1 MDRPQVDSTGHS
13 KRGLRHG
20 ERGLDK
26 IVSEVLGDVRVVD
39 PGLQDAVVTACRDF
53 WPGLDDGD
61 VLVGGYR
68 AGTLNLLL
76 DSHARLAEA
85 KNFVGDAIRNR
96 INEILASRID
106 SRETGLPGT
115 EKSKSM
121 AHAKSVAIPPRK
133 QREGNY
139 VTRIHFYLRGTK

>member
-1 MDRPQVDSTGHS
+1 
-13 KRGLRHG
+13 
-20 ERGLDK
+20 LDK

-39 PGLQDAVVTACRDF
+39 PGLQEAVVTACRDF

-85 KNFVGDAIRNR
+85 KNFVGDGIRDR
-96 INEILASRID
+96 INEILASRIGSRGTS
-106 SRETGLPGT
+106 SRESSGSGTG
-115 EKSKSM
+115 ESKSM